1 MGIDIP
7 PPKGGPVM
15 FPNPIAPHSPHI
27 LEDDCQTLE
36 LGEAGE
42 HNDAVSLCLSD
53 GGQDFHAV
61 DKWDYMLFIC

>member
-7 PPKGGPVM
+7 PPKGGPVV
-15 FPNPIAPHSPHI
+15 FPNPTAPHSPHI

-53 GGQDFHAV
+53 GELDFHAV
-61 DKWDYMLFIC
+61 DKWD